1 MPVVAP
7 LADRQE
13 RYERMRAMKEAGRTL
28 EQIGT
33 AFGGLS
39 RARVAQILERPPRK
53 PGPPFRAET
62 VGVLRDRLATW
73 EKRRTARIEKGL
85 PTTIADQHIETLIKD
100 IAALRDA
107 LGDQ

>member
-13 RYERMRAMKEAGRTL
+13 RYERMLAMKEAGRTL
-28 EQIGT
+28 EQIGA

-53 PGPPFRAET
+53 PGPPFRPET
-62 VGVLRDRLATW
+62 INVLRDRLATW
-73 EKRRTARIEKGL
+73 ERRRTVRIEKGL
-85 PTTIADQHIETLIKD
+85 PTTVADQHIENLIKD
-100 IAALRDA
+100 IALYRDA
-107 LGDQ
+107 INQ